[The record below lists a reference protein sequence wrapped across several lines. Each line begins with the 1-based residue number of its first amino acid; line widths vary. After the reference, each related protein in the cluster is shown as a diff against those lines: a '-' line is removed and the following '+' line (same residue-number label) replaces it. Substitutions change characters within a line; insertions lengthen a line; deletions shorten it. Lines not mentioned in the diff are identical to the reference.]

1 MKENVNE
8 HTLIIRKESLMPKL
22 PFKFQMLGGEYLK
35 ERLVKFAPDMPSNP
49 SNTRMCVS

>member
-22 PFKFQMLGGEYLK
+22 PFKFQMLGVEYLK

>member
-8 HTLIIRKESLMPKL
+8 HMLIIRKESL
-22 PFKFQMLGGEYLK
+22 MLGGEYLK